1 MLVERP
7 SSPFGKRAAKLLV
20 FLGRLHNTDV
30 SENSGTPKS
39 SISIGVSIINHP
51 FWGTPIFGNTHA
63 YASGFFCLQVTCG
76 KSFCKKFSVKLLKV
90 GSSGPALKAVV
101 GSGQAVFFGV

>member
-1 MLVERP
+1 M
-7 SSPFGKRAAKLLV
+7 
-20 FLGRLHNTDV
+20 DV

-51 FWGTPIFGNTHA
+51 FWGTTIFGNTQRH
-63 YASGFFCLQVTCG
+63 FFCLQVTCG

-90 GSSGPALKAVV
+90 GSSGPVFVAFVGSEVAVV
-101 GSGQAVFFGV
+101 FGV